1 MGRVALIRRCR
12 ATFSQWEKDLP
23 TLFKAY
29 LGQLWSQTAPT
40 IFNFSISDFHRG
52 GAIAEVIDLDVELA
66 ENRKQQVRHRGVFRI
81 PDMSPALQTA

>member
-1 MGRVALIRRCR
+1 VVFWGGGFPHPGPGP

-40 IFNFSISDFHRG
+40 IF
-52 GAIAEVIDLDVELA
+52 
-66 ENRKQQVRHRGVFRI
+66 
-81 PDMSPALQTA
+81 